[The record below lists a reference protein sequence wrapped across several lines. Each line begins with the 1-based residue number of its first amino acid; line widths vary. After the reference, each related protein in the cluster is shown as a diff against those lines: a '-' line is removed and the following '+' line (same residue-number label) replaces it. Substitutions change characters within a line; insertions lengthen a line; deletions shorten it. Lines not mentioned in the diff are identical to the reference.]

1 MTTNTNSTLRDEVL
15 ASINAIDEAVVESD
29 MSVTLALID
38 ASEKAMMIMENY
50 TGEDV
55 DAFSFF
61 QEANKWDPKHPFKED
76 NALMTI
82 VRFIPNLIRL
92 IIKKLGD
99 LFGVDKRS
107 TLEKIADGFK
117 AAASTGSEL
126 FAALADVINGNEKKV
141 VVGGI
146 VITSTAVGVATGAFR
161 KASQAVY
168 NYAHGSGAKTQENL
182 EKDKA
187 MKFNKDGTVST
198 TIKFDALSSWTVRLL
213 KRMEDYLAGIQS
225 INNFKGDDDITKI
238 TATMPKFD
246 DLISEF
252 NKSTKF
258 TSAIPKNMSIGEF
271 VVAYSNVANLVNGK
285 RDENG
290 NVIEKG
296 IRQKYSEIEKWTNDI
311 KKLDPVVNKDN
322 KVLQDMG
329 AQISRDIQ
337 SVSPTITS
345 IGSVIDAH
353 ADVWLKIQEAVAN
366 VAKDN
371 EVPTS
376 GGFTAIIAGLV
387 KKIKAGAS
395 ALAAKFKNA
404 GGNEGD
410 GAPNSDDDNAT
421 PNSDDA
427 TPSADADNTDSTP
440 TDDKSTNESYVD
452 DSDDEVVL
460 ESVEYT
466 KDLQTIEKTAK
477 TVDEVNKLKAETFSS
492 VKNVKYKAGK
502 KALIIEGYSKIKH
515 DNDKIKKPKD
525 NETWDD
531 VDMSAHDRRDPVR
544 LIITGPGAEAYAE
557 SKKGGKKVVE
567 ECGDAGNSP
576 KTVTESPDTS
586 WYYTR

>member
-15 ASINAIDEAVVESD
+15 ASISAIDEVVIESD
-29 MSVTLALID
+29 MSVTMALMD

-50 TGEDV
+50 TGDDV
-55 DAFSFF
+55 DAFTFF
-61 QEANKWDPKHPFKED
+61 QEASKWDPKHPFKED

-82 VRFIPNLIRL
+82 VKFIPNLIRL
-92 IIKKLGD
+92 IIKKLSD

-107 TLEKIADGFK
+107 NLEKIADGFK

-126 FAALADVINGNEKKV
+126 FAALADVINGNQKKV

-146 VITSTAVGVATGAFR
+146 VITSAAVGVATGAFR
-161 KASQAVY
+161 KAAQAVH
-168 NYAHGSGAKTQENL
+168 NYAHGSGAKTQANL

-198 TIKFDALSSWTVRLL
+198 TINFDALSAWTVKLL

-271 VVAYSNVANLVNGK
+271 VAAYSNIDNLVNGK

-290 NVIEKG
+290 NVTEKG
-296 IRQKYSEIEKWTNDI
+296 IKQKYSDIETWTKDI
-311 KKLDPVVNKDN
+311 KKLDPEVSKNN
-322 KVLQDMG
+322 KVLQNMG
-329 AQISRDIQ
+329 AQVSRDIQ
-337 SVSPTITS
+337 AASPIIMS
-345 IGSVIDAH
+345 IGSVVDAH
-353 ADVWLKIQEAVAN
+353 ADVWKKIQEAVAN
-366 VAKDN
+366 VAADN

-376 GGFTAIIAGLV
+376 GGFTAIIAGLI

-395 ALAAKFKNA
+395 ALAAKFKKDA
-404 GGNEGD
+404 GGSE
-410 GAPNSDDDNAT
+410 DDTT
-421 PNSDDA
+421 PK
-427 TPSADADNTDSTP
+427 P
-440 TDDKSTNESYVD
+440 TDETSTDEEKTADETPVNNTNESYVD

-515 DNDKIKKPKD
+515 DTGKIKEPKG

-567 ECGDAGNSP
+567 ECGDAGCSP

>member
-15 ASINAIDEAVVESD
+15 ASISAIDEAVIESD
-29 MSVTLALID
+29 MSVTLALMD
-38 ASEKAMMIMENY
+38 ASDKAMMIMENY
-50 TGEDV
+50 TGDDV
-55 DAFSFF
+55 DAFTFF
-61 QEANKWDPKHPFKED
+61 QEASKWDPKHPFKED

-82 VRFIPNLIRL
+82 VKFIPNLIRL

-99 LFGVDKRS
+99 LFGIDKRS
-107 TLEKIADGFK
+107 NLEKIADGFK
-117 AAASTGSEL
+117 AVASTGSEL
-126 FAALADVINGNEKKV
+126 FAALSDVINGNEKKV

-146 VITSTAVGVATGAFR
+146 VITSAAVGVATGAFR
-161 KASQAVY
+161 KAAQAVH

-198 TIKFDALSSWTVRLL
+198 TIKFDALSAWTVKLL

-271 VVAYSNVANLVNGK
+271 VAAYSNIDNLVNGK
-285 RDENG
+285 RDEDG
-290 NVIEKG
+290 NVTEKG
-296 IRQKYSEIEKWTNDI
+296 IKQKYSEIETWTKDI
-311 KKLDPVVNKDN
+311 KKLDPEVSKNN
-322 KVLQDMG
+322 KVLQNMG
-329 AQISRDIQ
+329 AQVSRDIQ
-337 SVSPTITS
+337 AASSIIVSISSV
-345 IGSVIDAH
+345 VDAH
-353 ADVWLKIQEAVAN
+353 AGVWKKIQEAVAN
-366 VAKDN
+366 VAADN

-376 GGFTAIIAGLV
+376 GGFTAIIVGLV

-395 ALAAKFKNA
+395 ALAAKFKKDA
-404 GGNEGD
+404 GGNEG
-410 GAPNSDDDNAT
+410 GTNPNPTDETSST
-421 PNSDDA
+421 PK
-427 TPSADADNTDSTP
+427 PADETP
-440 TDDKSTNESYVD
+440 TDETPDDKINESYVD

-515 DNDKIKKPKD
+515 DTGKIKELKG

-567 ECGDAGNSP
+567 ECGDAGCSP